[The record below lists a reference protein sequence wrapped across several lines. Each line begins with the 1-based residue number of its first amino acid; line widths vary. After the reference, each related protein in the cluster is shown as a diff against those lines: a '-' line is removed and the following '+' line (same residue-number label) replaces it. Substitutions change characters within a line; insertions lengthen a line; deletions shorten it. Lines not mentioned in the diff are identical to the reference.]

1 MANENS
7 LSRYIVGAYAT
18 SPNLVTWDEKS
29 ELTYFNE
36 LKKLPSIRGLELPFW
51 GESLH
56 PFDDE
61 WLLSNLDPKWEN
73 VLTCVPGTM
82 RRLDNDP
89 YFGLASIKKKAGLKR
104 LSSIQRH

>member
-1 MANENS
+1 MANEN
-7 LSRYIVGAYAT
+7 LLNRYIVGAYAT
-18 SPNLVTWDEKS
+18 SPNLVTWDENS

-89 YFGLASIKKKAGLKR
+89 YFGLASIKKK
-104 LSSIQRH
+104 

>member
-1 MANENS
+1 MANKNS

-56 PFDDE
+56 PFDDQ
-61 WLLSNLDPKWEN
+61 WLLSNLDQNWEN
-73 VLTCVPGTM
+73 VITCVPGTM
-82 RRLDNDP
+82 KSLENNPR
-89 YFGLASIKKKAGLKR
+89 FGLASIDDNSR
-104 LSSIQRH
+104 R

>member
-1 MANENS
+1 MANKNS

-36 LKKLPSIRGLELPFW
+36 LKNLPSIRGLELPFW

-56 PFDDE
+56 PFDDR
-61 WLLSNLDPKWEN
+61 WLLSNLDQNWEN
-73 VLTCVPGTM
+73 VITCVPGTM
-82 RRLDNDP
+82 KSLENNPR
-89 YFGLASIKKKAGLKR
+89 FGLASIDDNSR
-104 LSSIQRH
+104 R